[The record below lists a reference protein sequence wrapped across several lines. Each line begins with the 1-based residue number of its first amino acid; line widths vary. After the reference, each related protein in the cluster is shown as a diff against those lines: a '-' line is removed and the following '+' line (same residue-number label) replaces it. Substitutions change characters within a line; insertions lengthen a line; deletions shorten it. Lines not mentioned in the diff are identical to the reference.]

1 MIFTTTSLK
10 KGLMLIC
17 CLLIQTVLLKKS
29 NQKMFM
35 KNFLN
40 TSTCLNIMNF
50 NEIFFDP
57 TNKRVIGKEKDKF
70 KGIPINKFLGL
81 KSEMYCF

>member
-1 MIFTTTSLK
+1 
-10 KGLMLIC
+10 
-17 CLLIQTVLLKKS
+17 
-29 NQKMFM
+29 M

-57 TNKRVIGKEKDKF
+57 TNKRVIGKKKDKF